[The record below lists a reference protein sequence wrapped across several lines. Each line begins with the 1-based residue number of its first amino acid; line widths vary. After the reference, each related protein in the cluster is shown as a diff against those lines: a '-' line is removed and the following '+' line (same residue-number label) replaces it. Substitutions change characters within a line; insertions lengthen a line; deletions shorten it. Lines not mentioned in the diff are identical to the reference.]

1 MFFEKYIL
9 TCWRFANVDY
19 FTTLNMKEQAF
30 FLKFLSVQMKEKNY
44 HQGSLVNVDRSKTD
58 LIVFITF

>member
-19 FTTLNMKEQAF
+19 FTTPNIKEQAF
-30 FLKFLSVQMKEKNY
+30 FLKFLSVQMKEK
-44 HQGSLVNVDRSKTD
+44 KTT
-58 LIVFITF
+58 IKVV